1 MGKETALLLPI
12 VHLLGHDSR
21 LTTSSWVKHALVELG
36 IVGIVRVVLQFAVF
50 ADNPGGGVEDH
61 FHRNLAYLSNTR
73 LMWFW
78 FNEVGYFSLILPANC
93 NVLFLLGL
101 PLVVWQW
108 SSKPAVLRRALWI
121 GPLLVALTLFIGLVN
136 EVRVYYPLVPIL
148 FWLGADTLLKIDP
161 RAGSTIR
168 S

>member
-1 MGKETALLLPI
+1 M
-12 VHLLGHDSR
+12 
-21 LTTSSWVKHALVELG
+21 
-36 IVGIVRVVLQFAVF
+36 
-50 ADNPGGGVEDH
+50 
-61 FHRNLAYLSNTR
+61 
-73 LMWFW
+73 
-78 FNEVGYFSLILPANC
+78 GYFSLILPANC

-121 GPLLVALTLFIGLVN
+121 APLLVVLTLFIGLVN